1 MPPLWGWGIYEL
13 QTPALTRWAMSLR
26 RFAALGNSS
35 LSAGWVFIPG
45 AAPEGQQVEIPSPPL
60 RGERVCRKNLMK
72 AAVIGV
78 GHVGKEHAR
87 LYSELPDV
95 ELAAVVDILR
105 PRAEEAAALHR
116 TTPFTDYHEILGKV
130 DAATLAVPTVDHAR
144 IGVDLLENGIDV
156 LVEKPIAANLEEG
169 RALIERAQGNNRVL
183 QVGHVER
190 FNPVVAAAR
199 EAATRPQFFEIH
211 RLAAFSPRSLDVDV
225 VLDLMIHDIDIVLSL
240 VPAPVRE
247 IRAVGIPVLSQKAD
261 IANARVEF
269 EDGCV
274 ANFTAS
280 RVSFE
285 KTRKLR
291 FFQPHDYISVD
302 YASQTGIVVSL
313 RMGRVLERKLEP
325 AKEEPLKLELQS
337 FTECVR
343 KRGKPAVSGEDGLRA
358 LELAMRINGAI
369 TERLVLR

>member
-1 MPPLWGWGIYEL
+1 MVRI
-13 QTPALTRWAMSLR
+13 
-26 RFAALGNSS
+26 
-35 LSAGWVFIPG
+35 
-45 AAPEGQQVEIPSPPL
+45 
-60 RGERVCRKNLMK
+60 
-72 AAVIGV
+72 AVIGV
-78 GHVGKEHAR
+78 GHLGKQHAR
-87 LYSELPDV
+87 IYAELPGV
-95 ELAAVVDILR
+95 QLVGVVDILQ
-105 PRAEEAAALHR
+105 PRTEEIASLYQTAA
-116 TTPFTDYHEILGKV
+116 FTDYRQILGKV
-130 DAATLAVPTVDHAR
+130 DAVSLAVPTIDHAR
-144 IGVDLLENGIDV
+144 IGIDLLEHGVDI
-156 LVEKPIAANLEEG
+156 LVEKPIAASVEEA
-169 RALIERAQGNNRVL
+169 RALTDTAARNGRIL

-211 RLAAFSPRSLDVDV
+211 RLAAFSARSLDIDV

-247 IRAVGIPVLSQKAD
+247 VRAVGIPVLSPKAD

-302 YASQTGIVVSL
+302 YASQTGIMVSL
-313 RMGRVLERKLEP
+313 RMGRVVEHKLEP
-325 AKEEPLKLELQS
+325 PNEEPLKLELQA
-337 FTECVR
+337 FADCVR
-343 KRGKPAVSGEDGLRA
+343 KRGKPFVSGEDGLRA
-358 LELAMRINGAI
+358 LDLAMRINNAI
-369 TERLVLR
+369 AQRLMLR